1 MKTLERFGFGQTFI
15 KWVKII
21 NHNTVSCINYNGKL
35 SPTFDLKRGIR
46 QGCPFSPLIFILACE
61 ALLNKIRQSQL
72 IRGIDLPCEGGDKND
87 KISPIR

>member
-35 SPTFDLKRGIR
+35 SIGEDGTIIQTVGKARPGR
-46 QGCPFSPLIFILACE
+46 SPRYRAGRPE
-61 ALLNKIRQSQL
+61 SQFL
-72 IRGIDLPCEGGDKND
+72 
-87 KISPIR
+87 